1 MGLIEKIF
9 KKPKDVTGVGGFQ
22 TFTDSY
28 PVFTAYDGGIYEQ
41 ELTRASIERFAS
53 ACSKLRPEIRGN
65 AKPHIRSFVET
76 SPNYLMTWPRFL
88 ARAATI
94 YECDTTLCIV
104 PAYDRTMTKVVGLF
118 PLKFEFAEVVEYK
131 GVPWIRFHFANG
143 DTSALELSEVCIVTK
158 FQYESDMFG
167 ESNCL
172 DNTMQLIHAQNEAQ
186 KTAIKNGA
194 AIRFIGSLTG
204 QVREEDMK
212 KKRERFMLDN
222 LTADNSSG
230 LLLYDSTFQNVK
242 QIEPQSYTI
251 SPEEM
256 DRIKSNVY
264 TYFGTNDK
272 ILTNDYDEDAWSA
285 FYEGKVEPFAVQL
298 GEGLTKMLF
307 TDIEV
312 KHGNHIEFS
321 ANRLEY
327 TSNKTKHELIR
338 DMVDRGI
345 ISLNEAR
352 EMLQMPPVD
361 GGDIR
366 VIRGEYINTES
377 VSEPVPDGGE
387 QEDTDPETDPDNGLQ
402 EPISDP
408 IEEEDE

>member
-387 QEDTDPETDPDNGLQ
+387 QEDTDPETDPDNGSQ